1 MNAEDIYLDIGIK
14 IHLRQWLPDPS
25 SDSHL
30 RSYLLLHGLS
40 SNARTWNQV
49 AERLSTAGHQVA
61 AIDQRGHGLSDKPD
75 SGYDFATVTRDLQQ
89 VIQQLAWDDP
99 VLVGQSWGGNVLLE
113 HAARYPG
120 TVRGYIFVDGGF
132 LNLGERGSWEQI
144 KVELRPPDLAGMPLK
159 LITEHIRGAHPDWT
173 EEGVQ
178 GTLGNFEIL
187 PDQTVKPWL
196 SLDHHLEILKAMYD
210 QDPPAL
216 YPKVKEPVLIC
227 AADDGGARMPVKREQ
242 VKAAAAG
249 LEKAAVI
256 WFPNA
261 AHDIHVDQPEQLT
274 ETILAFQS

>member
-1 MNAEDIYLDIGIK
+1 MNAEEVYLDIGIK
-14 IHLRQWLPDPS
+14 IHLRQWLPKHHP
-25 SDSHL
+25 DSHL

-40 SNARTWNQV
+40 SNARTWDQV
-49 AERLSTAGHQVA
+49 AERLCTAGHQVA
-61 AIDQRGHGLSDKPD
+61 AIDQRGHGLSEKPD

-120 TVRGYIFVDGGF
+120 TAREYIFVDGGF
-132 LNLGERGSWEQI
+132 LNLGDRGSWEQI

-159 LITEHIRGAHPDWT
+159 LITEHIRSAHPDWS
-173 EEGVQ
+173 EEGIQ
-178 GTLGNFEIL
+178 GTLGNFEVL

-196 SLDHHLEILKAMYD
+196 TLEHHLEILKAMYD

-216 YPKVKEPVLIC
+216 YPKIKEPILIC

-242 VKAAAAG
+242 VKAAADG
-249 LEKAAVI
+249 LKKAEVI

-274 ETILAFQS
+274 KAILAFQT

>member
-14 IHLRQWLPDPS
+14 IHLRQWFPDPNL
-25 SDSHL
+25 DSHPQ
-30 RSYLLLHGLS
+30 SYLLLHGLS
-40 SNARTWNQV
+40 SNARTWDLV
-49 AERLSTAGHQVA
+49 ADRLSTLGHQVT

-75 SGYDFATVTRDLQQ
+75 SGYDFATITGDLQSI
-89 VIQQLAWDDP
+89 IQQLAWDDP
-99 VLVGQSWGGNVLLE
+99 VLIGQSWGGNVLLE

-132 LNLGERGSWEQI
+132 LNLGERGLWDQI

-159 LITEHIRGAHPDWT
+159 LITEHTRKAHPNWSED
-173 EEGVQ
+173 GIQ

-196 SLDHHLEILKAMYD
+196 ALDHHMEILKAMYE
-210 QDPPAL
+210 QDPPTL

-227 AADDGGARMPVKREQ
+227 AADDGGAHMPVKREQ

-249 LEKAAVI
+249 LEKAEVI
-256 WFPNA
+256 WFPNSV
-261 AHDIHVDQPEQLT
+261 HDIHVDQPEQLT
-274 ETILAFQS
+274 EAILAFQT